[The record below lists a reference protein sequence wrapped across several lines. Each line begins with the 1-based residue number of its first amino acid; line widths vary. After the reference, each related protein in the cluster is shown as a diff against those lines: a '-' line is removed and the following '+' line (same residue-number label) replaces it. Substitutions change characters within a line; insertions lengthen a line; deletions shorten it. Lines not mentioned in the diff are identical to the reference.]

1 MYQLNKGTKMT
12 LKEKAIYQTIA
23 IVLGI
28 VGGSLLL
35 NVILFYT
42 PTIVLQY
49 ACGVILVGFMVY
61 GIYGVVLARLE
72 SNEKLDQ
79 ISSRT

>member
-1 MYQLNKGTKMT
+1 MT
-12 LKEKAIYQTIA
+12 LKQKAIYQTIA

-49 ACGVILVGFMVY
+49 AFIAILIGFLVY
-61 GIYGVVLARLE
+61 GVYGVVYSRLAY
-72 SNEKLDQ
+72 NEKLEE
-79 ISSRT
+79 INSKT

>member
-1 MYQLNKGTKMT
+1 MT
-12 LKEKAIYQTIA
+12 LKQKAIYQTIA

-49 ACGVILVGFMVY
+49 GFITTLLGFMVY
-61 GIYGVVLARLE
+61 GVYGVVYSRLE
-72 SNEKLDQ
+72 YDAKLEE
-79 ISSRT
+79 INSKT